1 MYIGKAAQLSG
12 ATIKSIRH
20 YERIG
25 LLPAPRRQGSYRLYD
40 QQSIALLSLIKCAQ
54 KLGFSLKEM
63 QTLVAEEQA
72 GLPIEKVRQAIAG
85 KKAQVQAQIQAL
97 QLQHQGL
104 LELEISLEHSQYDC
118 FAYNA

>member
-40 QQSIALLSLIKCAQ
+40 QQSVALLSLIKCAQ

-63 QTLVAEEQA
+63 QALVAEDQA
-72 GLPIEKVRQAIAG
+72 GLPIERVRQAIAG
-85 KKAQVQAQIQAL
+85 KKNQLQMQIQAL
-97 QLQHQGL
+97 QQQHQGL
-104 LELEISLEHSQYDC
+104 LELETSLEHSHYDC
-118 FAYNA
+118 FAYTA

>member
-40 QQSIALLSLIKCAQ
+40 QQSVTLLSLIKCAQ

-63 QTLVAEEQA
+63 QMLVSAEQA
-72 GLPIEKVRQAIAG
+72 GLPIERVRQAIAG
-85 KKAQVQAQIQAL
+85 KKAQLQAQIQAL
-97 QLQHQGL
+97 QQQHQGL
-104 LELEISLEHSQYDC
+104 LELETSLEQSHYDC
-118 FAYNA
+118 FDYNA

>member
-20 YERIG
+20 YEAIG
-25 LLPAPRRQGSYRLYD
+25 LLPTPRRQGNYRLYD
-40 QQSIALLSLIKCAQ
+40 QQSVALLGLIKCAQ

-63 QTLVAEEQA
+63 QTMVGREQS
-72 GLPIEKVRQAIAG
+72 GLSMALIRQVIAD
-85 KKAQVQAQIQAL
+85 KKIQLQTQIQSL

-104 LELEISLEHSQYDC
+104 LELETSFEQTHFDC
-118 FAYNA
+118 FVYNN